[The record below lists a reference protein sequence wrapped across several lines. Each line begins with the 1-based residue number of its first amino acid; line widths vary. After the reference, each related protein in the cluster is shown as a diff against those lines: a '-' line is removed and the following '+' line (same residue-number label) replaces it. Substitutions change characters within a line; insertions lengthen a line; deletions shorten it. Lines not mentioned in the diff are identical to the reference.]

1 MPLKVVILRHVGTED
16 QAIEQILPKEYNN
29 EQEAYDMCIAIEESR
44 GFDYCRLA
52 AEQIEI
58 EKINEM
64 IKIEIETLAATLEQ
78 GGFAFW
84 TEGQCSAHEYIHG
97 TICEAG
103 AGKYTHEAAI
113 RAINAITQEMELD

>member
-16 QAIEQILPKEYNN
+16 QSIEQILPKEYNN
-29 EQEAYDMCIAIEESR
+29 EQEAYDMCIAVEKSR

-52 AEQIEI
+52 AEYFEI

-64 IKIEIETLAATLEQ
+64 ISLEIENLAALLKKENPC
-78 GGFAFW
+78 FL
-84 TEGQCSAHEYIHG
+84 GQCSAHEYIHG

-113 RAINAITQEMELD
+113 RAITAITQEMELD